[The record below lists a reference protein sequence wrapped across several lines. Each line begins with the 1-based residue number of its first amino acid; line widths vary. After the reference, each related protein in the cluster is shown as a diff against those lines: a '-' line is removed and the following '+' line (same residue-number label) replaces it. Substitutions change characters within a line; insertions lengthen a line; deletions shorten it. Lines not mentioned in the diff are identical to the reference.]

1 MAYEVKS
8 TPAAHFININV
19 ASAVSV
25 YRAGL
30 WLYMSSIASQLGG
43 YLFWFVA
50 AASVRAT
57 VLGEVA
63 YLATLASI
71 ATALLTLGVPTAVM
85 RLWPATGDR
94 RYAEGALAFAVVA
107 AAGSLLFAS
116 WRPALALLVASGLL
130 SAYYTAYFQTTYNT
144 RPVFY
149 ATVAG
154 QTARVVAAPL
164 LAPLG
169 PDALAA
175 TYSIPGLLLTGLGI
189 TAFRLRP
196 RVFEM
201 RELARAGVAA
211 WLPNAVA
218 VLGTNLGVVAAYNLA
233 HAETAGY
240 VYIAQILA
248 GAAVGVST
256 IVTGVLLPYLSSSGE
271 PDAAAVKAYRLALAV
286 SAPLAAALVTGG
298 AHFLSILGRQYVE
311 AVDALAVFTV
321 ANLLGLAAGS
331 LGNLMYAKGLYMPF
345 LAVGVAANVTR
356 IVLYALLGSSDVGV
370 AVSFLVG
377 SLAAVV
383 LYAVFQ
389 KPAAREMA
397 AVTPRALLASLP
409 ALVLAPF
416 GVLPAAAGA
425 VAGYALAV
433 RLRLITRGELAD
445 LARQILPSNLY
456 VLVAPV
462 ASKVLDVLD

>member
-1 MAYEVKS
+1 
-8 TPAAHFININV
+8 
-19 ASAVSV
+19 
-25 YRAGL
+25 
-30 WLYMSSIASQLGG
+30 MSNIASQLGG

-50 AASVRAT
+50 AASVRAS

-71 ATALLTLGVPTAVM
+71 AAPLLSLGVPTAVM
-85 RLWPATGDR
+85 RLWPATGDG
-94 RYAEGALAFAVVA
+94 RYAEGALAFAVAA
-107 AAGSLLFAS
+107 AAGSLLFAL
-116 WRPALALLVASGLL
+116 WRPVLALLVASGIM

-144 RPVFY
+144 KPVFY

-154 QTARVVAAPL
+154 QTARVAAAPL

-175 TYSIPGLLLTGLGI
+175 TYSIPGLLLTGLGAA
-189 TAFRLRP
+189 AFRLRP
-196 RVFEM
+196 RVFGM

-211 WLPNAVA
+211 WLPGAVA

-233 HAETAGY
+233 HAEAAGY

-256 IVTGVLLPYLSSSGE
+256 IVMGVLLPYLSSSGE
-271 PDAAAVKAYRLALAV
+271 PEAAAVKAYKLALAV

-298 AHFLSILGRQYVE
+298 VHFLSILGRQYAE
-311 AVDALAVFTV
+311 AAAALAVFTV
-321 ANLLGLAAGS
+321 ADLIGLAAGP
-331 LGNLMYAKGLYMPF
+331 LGGLTYAKGLYTPF

-356 IVLYALLGSSDVGV
+356 IVLYILLGSSDVGV
-370 AVSFLVG
+370 AVSFLAG
-377 SLAAVV
+377 SLVAVM
-383 LYAVFQ
+383 LYVVFQ
-389 KPAAREMA
+389 RPAAWEMA

-425 VAGYALAV
+425 VAGYALVV

-445 LARQILPSNLY
+445 LARQILPTGLY
-456 VLVAPV
+456 VRVAPV
-462 ASKVLDVLD
+462 ASRVLDVLD

>member
-1 MAYEVKS
+1 
-8 TPAAHFININV
+8 
-19 ASAVSV
+19 VSI

-30 WLYMSSIASQLGG
+30 WLYLTSQVNQLGG

-50 AASVRAT
+50 AASVRTAA
-57 VLGEVA
+57 LGEVA

-71 ATALLTLGVPTAVM
+71 ATTLLALGVPTAVM
-85 RLWPATGDR
+85 RLWPATGER
-94 RYAEGALAFAVVA
+94 GYAEGALAFAAAA
-107 AAGSLLFAS
+107 AAGSLLLVL
-116 WRPALALLVASGLL
+116 WRPVLALLVASGLL
-130 SAYYTAYFQTTYNT
+130 SAYYAAYFQTTYNT

-154 QTARVVAAPL
+154 QAARVAAAPL

-175 TYSIPGLLLTGLGI
+175 TYSIPGLLLTGLGV
-189 TAFRLRP
+189 AASRLRP
-196 RVFEM
+196 RAFGV
-201 RELARAGVAA
+201 RELIRAGISA
-211 WLPNAVA
+211 WLPGAVA

-256 IVTGVLLPYLSSSGE
+256 IVTGVLLPYLSSSGD
-271 PDAAAVKAYRLALAV
+271 PDAAAVKAYRLALAI
-286 SAPLAAALVTGG
+286 SAPLAVALVTGG
-298 AHFLSILGRQYVE
+298 VHFLSILGWQYAE
-311 AVDALAVFTV
+311 AADALAVFTV
-321 ANLLGLAAGS
+321 ADLLGLAAGP
-331 LGNLMYAKGLYMPF
+331 LGSLMYAKGFYVPY

-356 IVLYALLGSSDVGV
+356 IALYVLFGSSDVGV

-389 KPAAREMA
+389 RPTAWAMA
-397 AVTPRALLASLP
+397 VVTPRALLVSLP
-409 ALVLAPF
+409 ALLLAPF
-416 GVLPAAAGA
+416 GILPAAAGA
-425 VAGYALAV
+425 AAGYALAV
-433 RLRLITRGELAD
+433 RLRLVTRGELAD
-445 LARQILPSNLY
+445 FARQVLPTGLY
-456 VLVAPV
+456 MRVAPV
-462 ASKVLDVLD
+462 ASRVLDLFD

>member
-1 MAYEVKS
+1 
-8 TPAAHFININV
+8 
-19 ASAVSV
+19 
-25 YRAGL
+25 
-30 WLYMSSIASQLGG
+30 MSNIASQLGG

-50 AASVRAT
+50 AASVRAS

-63 YLATLASI
+63 YLATLASV
-71 ATALLTLGVPTAVM
+71 AAALLTLGVPTAVM
-85 RLWPATGDR
+85 RLWPATGDE

-107 AAGSLLFAS
+107 AAGSLLFAL
-116 WRPALALLVASGLL
+116 WRPVLALLVVSGLM

-149 ATVAG
+149 ATVVG
-154 QTARVVAAPL
+154 QTARVAPAPL

-175 TYSIPGLLLTGLGI
+175 TYSIPGLLLTGLGAA
-189 TAFRLRP
+189 AFRLRP
-196 RVFEM
+196 RVFGM

-211 WLPNAVA
+211 WLPGAVA

-298 AHFLSILGRQYVE
+298 VHFLSILGRQYAE
-311 AVDALAVFTV
+311 AADALAVFT
-321 ANLLGLAAGS
+321 AADLLGLAASPLGS
-331 LGNLMYAKGLYMPF
+331 LMYAKGHYAPYLT
-345 LAVGVAANVTR
+345 VGVAANVTR
-356 IVLYALLGSSDVGV
+356 IVLYILLGSSDVGV

-377 SLAAVV
+377 SLAAVM

-389 KPAAREMA
+389 RPAAREMA
-397 AVTPRALLASLP
+397 AVTPKALLVSLP
-409 ALVLAPF
+409 ALVSAPF

-433 RLRLITRGELAD
+433 RLRLVTRGELAES
-445 LARQILPSNLY
+445 ARQILPTGLY
-456 VLVAPV
+456 VRVAPV
-462 ASKVLDVLD
+462 ASRVLDVLD

>member
-1 MAYEVKS
+1 MAYGVKS

-30 WLYMSSIASQLGG
+30 WLYMSNIASQLGS

-50 AASVRAT
+50 AASVRASM
-57 VLGEVA
+57 LGEVA

-71 ATALLTLGVPTAVM
+71 AAPLLSLGVPTAVM
-85 RLWPATGDR
+85 RLWPTTGDG
-94 RYAEGALAFAVVA
+94 RYAEGALAFAVAA
-107 AAGSLLFAS
+107 AAGSLLFAL
-116 WRPALALLVASGLL
+116 WRPVLALLVASGIM

-144 RPVFY
+144 KPVFY

-154 QTARVVAAPL
+154 QTARVAAAPY

-175 TYSIPGLLLTGLGI
+175 TYSIPGLLLTGLGAA
-189 TAFRLRP
+189 AFRLRP
-196 RVFEM
+196 RVFGM

-211 WLPNAVA
+211 WLPGAVA

-233 HAETAGY
+233 HAEVAGY

-271 PDAAAVKAYRLALAV
+271 PEAAAVKAYKLALAV
-286 SAPLAAALVTGG
+286 SVPLAAALVTGG
-298 AHFLSILGRQYVE
+298 VHFLSILGRQYAE
-311 AVDALAVFTV
+311 AAAALAVFTV
-321 ANLLGLAAGS
+321 ANLLGLAAGP
-331 LGNLMYAKGLYMPF
+331 LGGLTFAKGLYTPF
-345 LAVGVAANVTR
+345 LVVGVAANVTR
-356 IVLYALLGSSDVGV
+356 IVLYILLGSSDVGV
-370 AVSFLVG
+370 AVSFLAG
-377 SLAAVV
+377 SLVAVM
-383 LYAVFQ
+383 LYVVFQ
-389 KPAAREMA
+389 RPAAREMA
-397 AVTPRALLASLP
+397 AVTPKALLASLP

-433 RLRLITRGELAD
+433 RLRLVTRGELAD

-456 VLVAPV
+456 VRVAPV

>member
-1 MAYEVKS
+1 VKS

-50 AASVRAT
+50 AASVSVA

-85 RLWPATGDR
+85 RLWPATGDG
-94 RYAEGALAFAVVA
+94 RYAEGALAFAVAA
-107 AAGSLLFAS
+107 AAGSLLFAL
-116 WRPALALLVASGLL
+116 WRPALALLVASGVL
-130 SAYYTAYFQTTYNT
+130 SAYFTAYFQTTYNT

-154 QTARVVAAPL
+154 QTARVAAAPL

-175 TYSIPGLLLTGLGI
+175 TYSIPSLLLTGLGAA
-189 TAFRLRP
+189 AFRLKP
-196 RVFEM
+196 RVFGM
-201 RELARAGVAA
+201 GELARAGVAA
-211 WLPNAVA
+211 WLPGAVA

-256 IVTGVLLPYLSSSGE
+256 IVTGVLLPYLASSRE
-271 PDAAAVKAYRLALAV
+271 PDAAAVKAYRLALAA

-298 AHFLSILGRQYVE
+298 AHFLSILGQQYAE
-311 AVDALAVFTV
+311 AADALAVFTV
-321 ANLLGLAAGS
+321 ANLLGLAAAS
-331 LGNLMYAKGLYMPF
+331 LGSLMYAKGLYLHY
-345 LAVGVAANVTR
+345 LAVGAAANAAR
-356 IVLYALLGSSDVGV
+356 IALYVLLGSSDVGV
-370 AVSFLVG
+370 AVSFLAG

-389 KPAAREMA
+389 RPAAWDMA
-397 AVTPRALLASLP
+397 AATPKALLVSLP
-409 ALVLAPF
+409 ALLSAPF
-416 GVLPAAAGA
+416 GILPAAAGA
-425 VAGYALAV
+425 AAGYASAV
-433 RLRLITRGELAD
+433 RLRLVTRGELAD
-445 LARQILPSNLY
+445 LARQILPTGLY
-456 VLVAPV
+456 MRVAPV
-462 ASKVLDVLD
+462 ASRVLDVLE

>member
-1 MAYEVKS
+1 M
-8 TPAAHFININV
+8 
-19 ASAVSV
+19 SV

-50 AASVRAT
+50 AVSVRAS

-85 RLWPATGDR
+85 RLWPATGDE
-94 RYAEGALAFAVVA
+94 RYAEGALAFAVAA
-107 AAGSLLFAS
+107 AAGSLLFAL
-116 WRPALALLVASGLL
+116 WRPVLALLVVSGLL
-130 SAYYTAYFQTTYNT
+130 STYYTAYFQTTYNT

-149 ATVAG
+149 ATVVG
-154 QTARVVAAPL
+154 QTARVAAAPL

-175 TYSIPGLLLTGLGI
+175 TYSIPGFLLTGLGAA
-189 TAFRLRP
+189 AFRLRP
-196 RVFEM
+196 RVFGM

-211 WLPNAVA
+211 WLPGAVA

-271 PDAAAVKAYRLALAV
+271 PDAAAVKAYRLALAMSV
-286 SAPLAAALVTGG
+286 PLAAALVTGG
-298 AHFLSILGRQYVE
+298 VHFLSILGRQYAE
-311 AVDALAVFTV
+311 AAAALAVFTV
-321 ANLLGLAAGS
+321 ANLIGLAAGS
-331 LGNLMYAKGLYMPF
+331 LGGLMYAKGLYMPS
-345 LAVGVAANVTR
+345 LAVGMAANVTR
-356 IVLYALLGSSDVGV
+356 IALYALLGSSDVGV

-377 SLAAVV
+377 SLVAVM
-383 LYAVFQ
+383 LYVVFQ
-389 KPAAREMA
+389 RPVAWEMA

-409 ALVLAPF
+409 AFVLAPF

-425 VAGYALAV
+425 VAGYALVV
-433 RLRLITRGELAD
+433 RLRLVTRGELAD

>member
-1 MAYEVKS
+1 
-8 TPAAHFININV
+8 
-19 ASAVSV
+19 
-25 YRAGL
+25 
-30 WLYMSSIASQLGG
+30 
-43 YLFWFVA
+43 
-50 AASVRAT
+50 
-57 VLGEVA
+57 
-63 YLATLASI
+63 
-71 ATALLTLGVPTAVM
+71 
-85 RLWPATGDR
+85 
-94 RYAEGALAFAVVA
+94 
-107 AAGSLLFAS
+107 
-116 WRPALALLVASGLL
+116 LALLVASGLM

-154 QTARVVAAPL
+154 QTARVAAAPL

-175 TYSIPGLLLTGLGI
+175 TYSIPGLLLTGLGV
-189 TAFRLRP
+189 AMFRLRP
-196 RVFEM
+196 RVFGM

-218 VLGTNLGVVAAYNLA
+218 VLGTNLGVVAAYSLA

-298 AHFLSILGRQYVE
+298 AHFLSILGRQYAE
-311 AVDALAVFTV
+311 AADALAVFTV

-331 LGNLMYAKGLYMPF
+331 LGDLMYAKGLYVPY
-345 LAVGVAANVTR
+345 LTVGVAANVTK
-356 IVLYALLGSSDVGV
+356 IMLYALLGSSDVGV

-389 KPAAREMA
+389 RSAAWEMA
-397 AVTPRALLASLP
+397 VITPKALLVSLP

-416 GVLPAAAGA
+416 GVLLAAAGA

-445 LARQILPSNLY
+445 LARQILPTDLY
-456 VLVAPV
+456 VRVAPV